1 VFARFSSSSQLCVG
15 RRDLNPFSSSE
26 ADVLLC
32 SLSLEISPSRKICGS
47 TSGRSDLR
55 VNLMLASAWFNTTS
69 MRTFPWMMEQQT
81 FQQGYAVVSKQQQK
95 TSCEPS
101 SVVQQ
106 IVEEDAEER
115 ALKELMAAFQGL
127 SLEVIAAAYDD
138 ADCDVNLAAEILATR
153 EEEHHHHQPHVTEPP
168 PLFQNLRV
176 KKKPAAEETG
186 CEDLLVQKYGSGVG
200 SFRGVTD
207 IIRQQPDRVVGYHI
221 SRTPGLESPRGK
233 ISSSNNNTFDQYYS
247 SVVPQQ
253 KSIGIG
259 GKKSSPPSSS
269 GIESSSASLPRLK
282 MPPTNVSDNK
292 IINPGI
298 YDDDDASHTNKISN
312 RSTGTGGRYDDD
324 DEDGRPSLKEF
335 NEVSGNET
343 LLHLKKIKKKKGDGT
358 NVAELLEPKDAVQRR
373 AAAEFLHSKLG
384 ERFHL
389 GIDVVKDTIGM

>member
-1 VFARFSSSSQLCVG
+1 
-15 RRDLNPFSSSE
+15 
-26 ADVLLC
+26 
-32 SLSLEISPSRKICGS
+32 
-47 TSGRSDLR
+47 
-55 VNLMLASAWFNTTS
+55 
-69 MRTFPWMMEQQT
+69 MMEQQT
-81 FQQGYAVVSKQQQK
+81 FQPGYAVVSKQQK

-115 ALKELMAAFQGL
+115 ALKELMAAFRGL

-138 ADCDVNLAAEILATR
+138 ANRDVNLAAEILATR
-153 EEEHHHHQPHVTEPP
+153 EEEHVTEPP

-186 CEDLLVQKYGSGVG
+186 CEDLLVQKYGSGVR

-253 KSIGIG
+253 KSVGIG

-269 GIESSSASLPRLK
+269 GIESSSASLSRLK

-292 IINPGI
+292 IINPGL
-298 YDDDDASHTNKISN
+298 YDDDNASHTNKISN
-312 RSTGTGGRYDDD
+312 RSTGTGGRYDDNND
-324 DEDGRPSLKEF
+324 DEDGRPSVKEF

-343 LLHLKKIKKKKGDGT
+343 LLHLKKSKKKKGDGT
-358 NVAELLEPKDAVQRR
+358 NVAALLEPKDAMQRR
-373 AAAEFLHSKLG
+373 AAAEFLHSRLG
-384 ERFHL
+384 GDR
-389 GIDVVKDTIGM
+389 V